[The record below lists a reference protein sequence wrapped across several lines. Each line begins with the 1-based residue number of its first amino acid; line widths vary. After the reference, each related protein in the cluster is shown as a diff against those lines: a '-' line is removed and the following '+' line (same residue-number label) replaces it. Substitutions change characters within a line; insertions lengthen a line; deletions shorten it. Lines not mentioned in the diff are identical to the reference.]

1 MKLRLLASVVVV
13 LALTTVA
20 AHAQIGL
27 YVNPAFIQVKNNT
40 PDTGLFAFLGSGNTS
55 RTFYGANIGGYYDF
69 YHNGKLSAGV
79 DIRDS
84 ISHSNGASLNGFL
97 VGARV
102 AGSPFQFPLKPYAQV
117 FIGAGRTRAAT
128 TSVGVT
134 RAQFG
139 ILAGA
144 DYTLHRHIDFRV
156 IEVGYSSL
164 STVSSYTNGS
174 NLNSY
179 PASRLLSFST
189 GLVFRFR

>member
-1 MKLRLLASVVVV
+1 MITDRIETRSPPFDIDAREALVVGNPR
-13 LALTTVA
+13 
-20 AHAQIGL
+20 IGPL
-27 YVNPAFIQVKNNT
+27 QKDQFTDEA
-40 PDTGLFAFLGSGNTS
+40 
-55 RTFYGANIGGYYDF
+55 RE
-69 YHNGKLSAGV
+69 
-79 DIRDS
+79 
-84 ISHSNGASLNGFL
+84 L
-97 VGARV
+97 VE
-102 AGSPFQFPLKPYAQV
+102 Q
-117 FIGAGRTRAAT
+117 
-128 TSVGVT
+128 T

-139 ILAGA
+139 VLAGA